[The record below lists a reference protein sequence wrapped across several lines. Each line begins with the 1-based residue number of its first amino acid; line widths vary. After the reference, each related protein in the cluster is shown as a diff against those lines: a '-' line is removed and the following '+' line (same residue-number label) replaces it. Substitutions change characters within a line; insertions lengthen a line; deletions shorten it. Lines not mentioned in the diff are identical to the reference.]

1 MLIEEEDNIKK
12 STNTKKAKK
21 NKKTKMSNLNLSII
35 TLNMKGLNTQRL
47 KLSDWITQ

>member
-1 MLIEEEDNIKK
+1 MLIEEKDNIKT